1 MIEVR
6 EDTPASKAGLKKDDI
21 IQKVNDIQITKAQS
35 LTDEIRKFKPKT
47 KVKITLLREEKEKV
61 LEVVLQQR

>member
-21 IQKVNDIQITKAQS
+21 IQKINDIQIKNAQS
-35 LTDEIRKFKPKT
+35 LTDEIRKLKPKT
-47 KVKITLLREEKEKV
+47 KVKITLLREEKEKM
-61 LEVVLQQR
+61 LEAQLQQR